1 MKFINQIVNQYTT
14 PEQRSYL
21 KKYGSRAYSNLMR
34 TSIGGTINNAKDF
47 YTSSVK
53 PVVKAI
59 EESNNKSTTRAGL
72 DPNKSTELK
81 AAPKGSI
88 FKGDIQ
94 NSIINLGRND
104 EVGAKARQDLVMFLV
119 SIGAPAPEAQLLD
132 KTIAAVAK
140 TKGVQAAINLGKQ
153 VVSKVQKVTPKQ
165 VKNVIS
171 DVVSTSRNE
180 LVRSNPKAN
189 ELIQK
194 GTQTLKS
201 KQKEVSDAL
210 DEIFGPSIR
219 KHNLKPE
226 LKTKKLSE
234 LTEADWKQIEPEYKM
249 ASPQEIER
257 VLGKPSNTISVEEY
271 LNKYE
276 SKFSNDELMN
286 LANFT
291 EKYLSPQKL
300 ISGDNPKLLS
310 NKPTFEDIMKED
322 FVGEK
327 SISKFGNLNKE
338 ETKIIDKA
346 AKKGIGS
353 LNEKETDTILDML
366 KSNTKGLED
375 LAKETGVK
383 FKKEIPDLM
392 KFANQLGDIIKN
404 SPSYI
409 KSQATGQN
417 TLGLLGN
424 TGLSIYDLYQAYKE
438 NDGSLLPKS
447 LNNVARLGAGL
458 LPGNPILK
466 IFYGGLGYAAGDQL
480 TKAAFKK
487 LGVKHETSDIIN
499 KEIEAGIYQ
508 PGLSDEIPEFIEGQ
522 SGRKYHVTGNKIF
535 DYATGRAV
543 NIANALKDASDFVQF
558 KTQEAVDKKNALEQ
572 QENDLRIAMQQGY
585 NVDPNQLQ
593 TIQLQKEAVQQE
605 LNRSSQLANQ
615 LQPIQFDPEGD
626 LVEQYR
632 LNVVAPE
639 QQREQIQTQKTNQDI
654 TTAYNL
660 IAEKV
665 AYDSAADID
674 RLITP
679 QSMLNEYHD
688 HQVKARAGQGYF
700 FSSIDDFVNWKRS
713 QAMIELQP
721 KIREQAASIMTQGI
735 KSQQELNN
743 FLLDAQKVAETVRHN
758 KAGEQIDLFNAQTER
773 GYKQGQL
780 NINQQNADT
789 NRAELGIKGY
799 NAQTGRMNADTNRQ
813 ELGIKS
819 YSAVTGRMNADTA
832 ARDVTRKEQLLPYQQ
847 GAYAGQTVMNAGM
860 SGLSMD
866 QFLNSNTSV
875 FGAMF
880 PGTQQQ
886 QNQSK
891 PGDGTV
897 PYAQYKNQ
905 INQYYN
911 AQQ

>member
-1 MKFINQIVNQYTT
+1 MKLINQVINQYTT
-14 PEQRSYL
+14 PEQRRYL
-21 KKYGSRAYSNLMR
+21 KHLGSRAYSNLMR
-34 TSIGGTINNAKDF
+34 TSIGGTIRDAKDF
-47 YTSSVK
+47 YTSGVK
-53 PVVKAI
+53 PVIKVI

-72 DPNKSTELK
+72 DPSKATELK

-94 NSIINLGRND
+94 QSIINLGRND

-132 KTIAAVAK
+132 RTIAAVAK

-153 VVSKVQKVTPKQ
+153 VVSKVQKATPKQ
-165 VKNVIS
+165 IKNVVSNVI
-171 DVVSTSRNE
+171 STSRNE

-189 ELIQK
+189 ELIKK

-210 DEIFGPSIR
+210 DAIFGPSI
-219 KHNLKPE
+219 KKYNLKPE
-226 LKTKKLSE
+226 FKTKKLSE
-234 LTEADWKQIEPEYKM
+234 LTEADWKQIEPGYKI
-249 ASPQEIER
+249 ASPQEIEQ

-276 SKFSNDELMN
+276 SKFTDDQLMN

-300 ISGDNPKLLS
+300 LKGEKPKLLT

-327 SISKFGNLNKE
+327 VLGNLNKE

-383 FKKEIPDLM
+383 SKKEIPDLM
-392 KFANQLGDIIKN
+392 KFTNQLGDIIKN

-417 TLGLLGN
+417 LLGLLAN

-535 DYATGRAV
+535 DYATGRPV

-558 KTQEAVDKKNALEQ
+558 KTQEAIDKKNALEQ
-572 QENDLRIAMQQGY
+572 QENDLRIAMEQGY
-585 NVDPNQLQ
+585 NVDPSQLQ
-593 TIQLQKEAVQQE
+593 TIQVQKETAQQE
-605 LNRSSQLANQ
+605 INRNSQLANQ
-615 LQPIQFDPEGD
+615 LQPIQYDSEGD

-632 LNVVAPE
+632 QNVVAPE
-639 QQREQIQTQKTNQDI
+639 QQREQIQAQKTNQDI

-674 RLITP
+674 KLITP
-679 QSMLNEYHD
+679 QSMLNEYHN
-688 HQVKARAGQGYF
+688 HQAKARAGQGYF
-700 FSSIDDFVNWKRS
+700 FSSIDDFVNWKKS

-743 FLLDAQKVAETVRHN
+743 FLLEAQKVAETYRHN
-758 KAGEQIDLFNAQTER
+758 RATEAKDIYNAQTER

-780 NINQQNADT
+780 DIGQYNAQTGRINAGTGQYEAQTGRMNANT
-789 NRAELGIKGY
+789 NRAELGIKSY
-799 NAQTGRMNADTNRQ
+799 NAETGRMNAN
-813 ELGIKS
+813 
-819 YSAVTGRMNADTA
+819 TA
-832 ARDVTRKEQLLPYQQ
+832 AKDVARKEQLLPYQQ
-847 GAYAGQTVMNAGM
+847 ASYAGQTVMNAGM

-875 FGAMF
+875 FGTVF
-880 PGTQQQ
+880 PGTQQGQ
-886 QNQSK
+886 VNNGS
-891 PGDGTV
+891 V
-897 PYAQYKNQ
+897 PYTQYKNQ

-911 AQQ
+911 QQ